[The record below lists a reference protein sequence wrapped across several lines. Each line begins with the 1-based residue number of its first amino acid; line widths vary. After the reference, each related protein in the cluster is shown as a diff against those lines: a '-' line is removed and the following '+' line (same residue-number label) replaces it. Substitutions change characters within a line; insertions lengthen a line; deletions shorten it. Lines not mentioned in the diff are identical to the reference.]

1 MAKVVDRVSYAAAQ
15 AARVAWFAG
24 HYVAARRIG
33 SSLQAESRSK
43 RPNAPWPKRD
53 DLTGAMRALFEADWR
68 DIDAGLYRAP
78 RERDP
83 LRWLGLS
90 PKFLRDVRE
99 VDRRRAQHAHDEVLE
114 RVEDGES
121 RERYPRY
128 YLQNFHFQTDGW
140 LSEESARLYDF
151 QVETLFSGTAD
162 AMRRRA
168 LPAISRALA
177 GRDQRQVKLLDVAA
191 GTGRF
196 LAEVKHNWPRLP
208 VTALDLSTDYLAETR
223 RNLRGYSAVETLEA
237 NAEAMPLADASI
249 DIATCIFLFHELPP
263 AVRPRI
269 AAEIARVL
277 KPGGTFAFIDSI
289 QTGDTP
295 EFDALTEM
303 FPAVFHEPY
312 YSSYAKEDL
321 PALFGAAGLDVVSS
335 EIAFLSKTI
344 TFVKR

>member
-33 SSLQAESRSK
+33 GSLQRESRSK
-43 RPNAPWPKRD
+43 SPSAPWPKRD

-68 DIDAGLYRAP
+68 DIDAGVYRAP

-90 PKFLRDVRE
+90 PKFLADVRE
-99 VDRRRAQHAHDEVLE
+99 VDRRRAEHAHDEVLE
-114 RVEDGES
+114 RVEQG

-140 LSEESARLYDF
+140 LSEDSARLYDF

-168 LPAISRALA
+168 LPAIARALA
-177 GRDQRQVKLLDVAA
+177 GRDQRSVKLLDVAA

-208 VTALDLSTDYLAETR
+208 VVALDLSTDYLTETR
-223 RNLRGYSAVETLEA
+223 RNLRGYSSVETLEA
-237 NAEAMPLADASI
+237 NAEGIPLADASV

-263 AVRPRI
+263 AIRPRI

-277 KPGGTFAFIDSI
+277 KPGGTFAFIDSV
-289 QTGDTP
+289 QTGDTK
-295 EFDALTEM
+295 FDALTEM

-312 YSSYAKEDL
+312 YSTYATEDL
-321 PALFGAAGLDVVSS
+321 PALFGKCGLTAVSS
-335 EIAFLSKTI
+335 EIAFLSKSL